1 MILAPLF
8 VIVSY
13 VLAIFPAGWLIN
25 RLLKRFDVGKIEEG
39 GLKKAGK
46 YIGYLE
52 RFLIVTFVWSGELSA
67 IGLLI
72 AAKSIFRFGEIKDK
86 EDRKLAEYIL
96 IGTFLSYSLALAASF
111 ICKWVLAIII
121 SGK

>member
-1 MILAPLF
+1 MVLTAIF
-8 VIVSY
+8 TIVSY
-13 VLAIFPAGWLIN
+13 ILAILPAGCLIN
-25 RLLKRFDVGKIEEG
+25 TLLNRFNIGDIEEG
-39 GLKKAGK
+39 GLKKAGR

-67 IGLLI
+67 IGFLI

-86 EDRKLAEYIL
+86 QDRKLAEYIL

-111 ICKWVLAIII
+111 ICKWILALIL

>member
-1 MILAPLF
+1 MIITVLF
-8 VIVSY
+8 IIGSY
-13 VLAIFPAGWLIN
+13 FLAIFPAGCFIN
-25 RLLKRFDVGKIEEG
+25 RLLKRFDIGALQEG
-39 GLKKAGK
+39 GLQNAGK

-96 IGTFLSYSLALAASF
+96 IGTFLSYSLALAVSF
-111 ICKWVLAIII
+111 ICKWILALIL

>member
-1 MILAPLF
+1 MVLTAIF
-8 VIVSY
+8 TIVSY
-13 VLAIFPAGWLIN
+13 ILAILPAEHLIN
-25 RLLKRFDVGKIEEG
+25 TLLNHFDIGNIEEG
-39 GLKKAGK
+39 GLKNAGR

-67 IGLLI
+67 IGFLI

-86 EDRKLAEYIL
+86 QDRKLAEYIL

-111 ICKWVLAIII
+111 ICKWILALIL

>member
-1 MILAPLF
+1 MIITILF
-8 VIVSY
+8 IIGSY
-13 VLAIFPAGWLIN
+13 FLAIFPAGWLIN
-25 RLLKRFDVGKIEEG
+25 RLLKGFDIGDLQDG
-39 GLKKAGK
+39 GLQNAGK
-46 YIGYLE
+46 YIGFLE

-111 ICKWVLAIII
+111 TCKWILALIL